1 MKLFKSFRKLKIT
14 IMERFSDRY
23 GYTKPS
29 NIFVKEDL
37 TKPIQDCI
45 CSCIDE
51 LEYDLRIVSN
61 DDYQNMQIH
70 IWTHYFFRRRND
82 FFYERNKNILVSC
95 IENLDVTWYEKLN
108 IVEYVIQLLKSA
120 FSEDYRYHDAYV
132 SFVNR
137 LNGYFRDLHFAYRV
151 IDGLIV
157 EVTAEEEIKA
167 IEIALESSKDNIK
180 EHLSSALEL
189 YAKKPIGDYRNS
201 IKESISAVEAYC
213 REKTGES
220 SLGKAL
226 SFLESKGF
234 VFPKM
239 LKTAFVNSYTYANQP
254 DTGIRHAL
262 MDEDGKYVPGQEEA
276 LFMLVSCCSFL
287 NYLKKKEVSS

>member
-1 MKLFKSFRKLKIT
+1 
-14 IMERFSDRY
+14 MERFSDRY

-29 NIFVKEDL
+29 NIFVKEAL

-51 LEYDLRIVSN
+51 LENDLRIVSI

-70 IWTHYFFRRRND
+70 IWMHYFFRRKND
-82 FFYERNKNILVSC
+82 FFYERNKNILVSY
-95 IENLDVTWYEKLN
+95 INNLDVKWYEKLN
-108 IVEYVIQLLKSA
+108 LVEYVIQLLKSA
-120 FSEDYRYHDAYV
+120 FSEDYRYRDAYV
-132 SFVNR
+132 SFVDR
-137 LNGYFRDLHFAYRV
+137 LNSYFGDLHFAYRV

-157 EVTAEEEIKA
+157 EVTADEEIKA
-167 IEIALESSKDNIK
+167 IEISLESSKDNIK
-180 EHLSSALEL
+180 EHLESALEL

-220 SLGKAL
+220 TLGKAL
-226 SFLESKGF
+226 SSMESKGF

-239 LKTAFVNSYTYANQP
+239 LKTAFVNLYTYTNQP